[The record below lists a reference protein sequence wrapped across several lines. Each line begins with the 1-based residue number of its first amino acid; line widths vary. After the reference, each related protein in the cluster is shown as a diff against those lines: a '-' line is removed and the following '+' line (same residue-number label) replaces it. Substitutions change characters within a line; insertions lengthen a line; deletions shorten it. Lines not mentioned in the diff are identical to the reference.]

1 MINNNAGI
9 YQAKENIYKLIK
21 MDFTTINQP
30 NLNSPFSKSKII
42 IRVIRQSARRAI
54 TMIEGL
60 DDDLDLKRIC
70 KYMKR
75 FFNTNGCVID
85 DKVIQLQG
93 YFKDEAREWLVKEE
107 VLTESEA
114 NERIVLRGM

>member
-1 MINNNAGI
+1 MILKALSQLYTRMDLDFNTNT
-9 YQAKENIYKLIK
+9 NI
-21 MDFTTINQP
+21 DFAAALT
-30 NLNSPFSKSKII
+30 KSKIY
-42 IRVIRQSARRAI
+42 IRLIRHSARRAI

-60 DDDLDLKRIC
+60 DDDLDLNRIC

-75 FFNTNGCVID
+75 SFNTNGCVLD

-93 YFKDEAREWLVKEE
+93 DFREECREWMVKEE

-114 NERIVLRGM
+114 KERVVIRGT